1 MEWVE
6 ATGRTVTEAKDAALD
21 LLGVAG
27 DEAEFEVIAEAEK
40 GLFGR
45 VKTEARVRSRVRPTQ
60 PRPKVERDRG
70 RGGRNKGRAKSGGD
84 NKSGDRAANRDSG
97 KSGGD
102 AKKGRDANRG
112 QRQPVAASGGNGGS
126 GNGGSGN
133 GGSGNG
139 QAKTDSARTSD
150 AGDAGGDS
158 RRGQS
163 APRDAAPAGT
173 GVSLAEQGTT
183 VSDFMTGLVD
193 AFGLTATVNTVTID
207 EETLEIQVEG
217 SELGLLIGPKANT
230 LRCVQEL
237 SRTVVQ
243 RQGDREQG
251 RVRVDV
257 GSYYAER
264 RASLARFT
272 TKVAEQVRETGEEVA
287 LEPMRAADR
296 KVVHDTIGELDG
308 VDTISEGSDPDRR
321 VVITPAGN

>member
-60 PRPKVERDRG
+60 PRPKVERERG
-70 RGGRNKGRAKSGGD
+70 RGGRNKSRSKSGGGRD
-84 NKSGDRAANRDSG
+84 NKGENKGANRDSG
-97 KSGGD
+97 GAKSGGD
-102 AKKGRDANRG
+102 AKQGGNRQSGGDSNRG
-112 QRQPVAASGGNGGS
+112 QREPAASGGNGGGNDS
-126 GNGGSGN
+126 GNGGGRST
-133 GGSGNG
+133 
-139 QAKTDSARTSD
+139 QTASAS
-150 AGDAGGDS
+150 
-158 RRGQS
+158 S

-173 GVSLAEQGTT
+173 GVSLAEQGTL

-193 AFGLTATVNTVTID
+193 SFGLTATVNTVTID
-207 EETLEIQVEG
+207 DETLEIQVEG

-272 TKVAEQVRETGEEVA
+272 TKVAEQVRDTGESVA